1 MTSYEAAV
9 AYLESIGV
17 FGSQLGLA
25 RIEALLDKM
34 GRPEKKYPC
43 IHVTGTNGKGSTSA
57 MLAAIARAAGLQTGL
72 YTSPHLSDYPERIQ
86 VNGQAVDRA
95 AFGAAVAAARAAAD
109 ALVAGGMEQPTQF
122 EILTAA
128 GFWHFAAVKVDLAI
142 IEVGLGGLLDS
153 TNVITPLCSVITN
166 VALEHADRCGGTL
179 DGVVEHKGGIIKPGV
194 PAATAAQGPALEALR
209 AIARA
214 KQAPFYCES
223 EAWQVSGVSVSR
235 QGTRFHYEGL
245 GAKAWYEIRLVGRH
259 QANNAALA
267 VSVMRLVLPQFFV
280 SGEQLENAVRQ
291 GLAEARWPGRMEA
304 VPHHKD
310 WWIDGAHNPHGAAG
324 LRAALD
330 ELYPHQPVTFVLGI
344 LADKDRR
351 GMLELLVRPEDKVIV
366 VPVHSERAA
375 SPADIA
381 REIQTVTPP
390 VAVDSLADGLAL
402 AERETGIVCIAGSLY
417 LIGEVRERLW
427 LDKEPPTTV

>member
-1 MTSYEAAV
+1 MTNYEAAI

-34 GRPEKKYPC
+34 GRPEKNYPC

-57 MLAAIARAAGLQTGL
+57 MLASIAKAAGLKTGL

-86 VNGQAVDRA
+86 VNGQAIDQA
-95 AFGAAVAAARAAAD
+95 AFGVAVAAARAAAD
-109 ALVAGGMEQPTQF
+109 ALVAAGMEQPTQF

-128 GFWHFAAVKVDLAI
+128 GFWHFAADKVDLAI

-153 TNVITPLCSVITN
+153 TNVITPVCSVITN

-179 DGVVEHKGGIIKPGV
+179 AGVIEHKGGIIKPGV
-194 PAATAAQGPALEALR
+194 PVVTAAQEPALEALR

-214 KQAPFYCES
+214 KQASFYCAG
-223 EAWQVSGVSVSR
+223 EAWQVSGAVASP
-235 QGTRFHYEGL
+235 QGTRFHYAGF
-245 GAKAWYEIRLVGRH
+245 GANADYALSLVGRH

-267 VSVMRLVLPQFFV
+267 VSVMRLMLPQFSV
-280 SGEQLENAVRQ
+280 GDARLADAIRQ

-304 VPHHKD
+304 VPHRAN
-310 WWIDGAHNPHGAAG
+310 WWIDGAHNPHGAAV

-330 ELYPHQPVTFVLGI
+330 ELYPHEPVTFVLGI
-344 LADKDRR
+344 LADKDR
-351 GMLELLVRPEDKVIV
+351 GGILSLLVRPADKVIV

-381 REIQTVTPP
+381 REIQTESPP
-390 VAVDSLADGLAL
+390 VAVDSLATGLAL
-402 AERETGIVCIAGSLY
+402 AAREPGVVCIAGSLY
-417 LIGEVRERLW
+417 LIGEVRSILW
-427 LDKEPPTTV
+427 LDKDAAPTV